1 MSKNTLY
8 LLGGLAVAGYL
19 WKYGLPFGG
28 GKTTPTSTYQ
38 GGKPASSTSTNPLT
52 GAKTEAEL
60 AAATKAKEQETIQ
73 AGIKAGADVAKSL
86 FDLFKPKA

>member
-1 MSKNTLY
+1 MGKNTIY
-8 LLGGLAVAGYL
+8 IVGAVLIAAYV
-19 WKYGLPFGG
+19 WKYGLPFGS
-28 GKTTPTSTYQ
+28 GKSTTTAFQTN
-38 GGKPASSTSTNPLT
+38 KPASSTSTNPLT

-73 AGIKAGADVAKSL
+73 AGIKAGSDVAKSL

>member
-1 MSKNTLY
+1 MGKNTIY
-8 LLGGLAVAGYL
+8 IVGAVLIAGYV
-19 WKYGLPFGG
+19 WKYGNPFA
-28 GKTTPTSTYQ
+28 GKASTTGSFQTN
-38 GGKPASSTSTNPLT
+38 KPASAASTNPLT

-73 AGIKAGADVAKSL
+73 AGIKAGSDVAKSL

>member
-8 LLGGLAVAGYL
+8 LLGGLLAAGYV
-19 WKYGLPFGG
+19 WKYGLPFGL
-28 GKTTPTSTYQ
+28 GKATAKFQT
-38 GGKPASSTSTNPLT
+38 GKPAASASTNPLT

-73 AGIKAGADVAKSL
+73 AGIKAGSDVAKSL
-86 FDLFKPKA
+86 FDLFKPQKA